1 MCLTREEQRH
11 PPQPR
16 ERKTTVST
24 REATPGI
31 LHGVAVGI
39 GTDVYTDELID
50 GGIEGGIA
58 AGEEVGSRSAD
69 GVLED
74 VRQEGGED

>member
-1 MCLTREEQRH
+1 M
-11 PPQPR
+11 
-16 ERKTTVST
+16 
-24 REATPGI
+24 
-31 LHGVAVGI
+31 AVGI